1 MNEPQMT
8 KEQVVQ
14 VATAV
19 ADELDADVIL
29 YNGMLDRDGADCL
42 IKQTVALRR
51 RANVLLLLVTDG
63 GDPDIAYRIAR
74 WLQRRYQRL
83 ILYVS
88 GYCKSAGTLLAVG
101 AHELV
106 MAERGELGPLDVQM
120 PKKDEP
126 SESQSVLDVQ
136 ATLLELQGY
145 AQETLVSTVSE
156 INLGIEGPVPLQM
169 AMEIA
174 ADITIGLF
182 APLYGQIDPIDIGV
196 TARARDIA
204 SQYGERLLAVGE
216 NIAIEQLER
225 IVSDYTSHSFVIDR
239 EEASDLFH
247 CVRAPKENESNLAD
261 LLGEDA
267 LYPTDQDDT
276 VPPSVQVLSQ
286 EPADAATKND
296 SCSAKGGYNAPTNHD
311 AQGAPEE
318 VDQDAD

>member
-1 MNEPQMT
+1 MNDPQA
-8 KEQVVQ
+8 KEEIAQ
-14 VATAV
+14 AAKAV
-19 ADELDADVIL
+19 AEELNADVIL
-29 YNGMLDRDGADCL
+29 YNGTLHRAGAGLL
-42 IKQTVALRR
+42 INQTAALRG

-63 GDPDIAYRIAR
+63 GYPDDAYRIAR
-74 WLQRRYQRL
+74 WLQRRYQHL

-101 AHELV
+101 AHKLV
-106 MAERGELGPLDVQM
+106 MSDRGELGPLDVQM

-196 TARARDIA
+196 AARARDIA
-204 SQYGERLLAVGE
+204 YQYGERLLAVGE
-216 NIAIEQLER
+216 NIAIEQLDR
-225 IVSDYTSHSFVIDR
+225 IVSDYPSHGFVIDR
-239 EEASDLFH
+239 EEAGELF
-247 CVRAPKENESNLAD
+247 CRVRKPKENESDLAD
-261 LLGEDA
+261 LLGDDA

-276 VPPSVQVLSQ
+276 ALPLVRVLS
-286 EPADAATKND
+286 EKSADVATKND
-296 SCSAKGGYNAPTNHD
+296 AFPTKGGDDAPTTHD
-311 AQGAPEE
+311 AQRAPEE
-318 VDQDAD
+318 VDQDED